1 MRRRTF
7 VFVACSPHPRTGVST
22 TARLLT
28 DFYLSRHA
36 PVEGFDTDP
45 HASRYAELF
54 PTRVRAI
61 DTSEIKGQIS
71 LFDRL
76 LVNDDVPKIIDVWAR
91 SYDRFFSTVRDIGFI
106 EEARHNGVEPIILFH
121 VDPSQAS
128 LARALA
134 INAAWRDVGMIIVHN
149 EGASPLGEDAAA
161 ILSNYPATRKF
172 VIAALDS
179 AVARMLDR
187 PDLSLSQFLLT
198 PPTDMSIVVRA
209 ALKAWLTRIFT
220 QFQSFELRQ
229 QLDGAEFL
237 K

>member
-7 VFVACSPHPRTGVST
+7 VYIACSPHPRTGVST

-54 PTRVRAI
+54 PTRVRAV

-91 SYDRFFSTVRDIGFI
+91 SFDRFFTTVRDIGFV
-106 EEARHNGVEPIILFH
+106 EEARRNGVEPVILFH
-121 VDPSQAS
+121 VDPSQVS

-134 INAAWRDVGMIIVHN
+134 LHAAWRDVGMVVVHN
-149 EGASPLGEDAAA
+149 EGASPLGEEAAD
-161 ILSNYPATRKF
+161 ILGHYPASRKF
-172 VIAALDS
+172 VIAALDQ
-179 AVARMLDR
+179 AVARALDR
-187 PDLSLSQFLLT
+187 PDLSLSQFLLA
-198 PPTDMSIVVRA
+198 PPSEISIVVRA

>member
-1 MRRRTF
+1 M
-7 VFVACSPHPRTGVST
+7 FVACSPHPRTGVST

-28 DFYLSRHA
+28 DFHLSRHA

-54 PTRVRAI
+54 PHVVRAV
-61 DTSEIKGQIS
+61 DAADIKGQIS

-76 LVNDDVPKIIDVWAR
+76 LVNDETPKIVDVWAR
-91 SYDRFFSTVRDIGFI
+91 SYDRFFGTIREIGFL
-106 EEARHNGVEPIILFH
+106 EEARRNGVEPILLFH
-121 VDPSQAS
+121 ADPSQAS

-134 INAAWRDVGMIIVHN
+134 LHAAWSDVAMVIVHN
-149 EGASPLGEDAAA
+149 DGASPLGAKAHE
-161 ILSNYPATRKF
+161 ILAHYPASRKF

-179 AVARMLDR
+179 AVARSLET
-187 PDLSLSQFLLT
+187 PSLSLSGFLAA
-198 PPTDMSIVVRA
+198 PPPEMSIVIRA
-209 ALKAWLTRIFT
+209 ALKAWLAPIFT
-220 QFQSFELRQ
+220 QFRSFELRQ

>member
-1 MRRRTF
+1 MTRRTF

-28 DFYLSRHA
+28 DFRLSRHA

-54 PTRVRAI
+54 PTLVRAV
-61 DTSEIKGQIS
+61 DAAEIKGQIS

-76 LVNDDVPKIIDVWAR
+76 LINDEVPKIIDVWTR
-91 SYDRFFSTVRDIGFI
+91 SYDRFFATVREIGFI
-106 EEARHNGVEPIILFH
+106 EEAHRNGVEPVILFH
-121 VDPSQAS
+121 VDPSQAC

-134 INAAWRDVGMIIVHN
+134 LRAAWTDVPMVVVHN
-149 EGASPLGEDAAA
+149 EGASPLGENAHE
-161 ILSNYPATRKF
+161 ILAHYPASRKF
-172 VIAALDS
+172 VIAPLDA
-179 AVARMLDR
+179 AVARSLEA
-187 PDLSLSQFLLT
+187 PGLSLSGFLAA
-198 PPTDMSIVVRA
+198 PPPDMSIVIRA
-209 ALKAWLTRIFT
+209 ALKAWLAPIFT
-220 QFQSFELRQ
+220 QFRSFELRQ

>member
-7 VFVACSPHPRTGVST
+7 VYIACSPHPRTGVST

-54 PTRVRAI
+54 PTRVRAV
-61 DTSEIKGQIS
+61 DTAEIKGQIS

-91 SYDRFFSTVRDIGFI
+91 SFDRFFTTVRDIGFV
-106 EEARHNGVEPIILFH
+106 EEARRNGVEPVILFH
-121 VDPSQAS
+121 VDPSQVS

-134 INAAWRDVGMIIVHN
+134 LHAAWRDVGMVVVHN
-149 EGASPLGEDAAA
+149 EGASPLGEDAAD
-161 ILSNYPATRKF
+161 ILAHYPASRKF
-172 VIAALDS
+172 VIAALDQ
-179 AVARMLDR
+179 AVARALDR
-187 PDLSLSQFLLT
+187 PDLSLSQFLLA
-198 PPTDMSIVVRA
+198 PPSEISIVVRA

>member
-1 MRRRTF
+1 MNRRTF

-54 PTRVRAI
+54 PERVRAV
-61 DTSEIKGQIS
+61 DASEIKGQIS

-91 SYDRFFSTVRDIGFI
+91 SYDRFFTTIREIGFI
-106 EEARHNGVEPIILFH
+106 EEARRNGVEPIILFH
-121 VDPSQAS
+121 ADPSPAG

-134 INAAWRDVGMIIVHN
+134 LNAAWSDVGMVVVNN
-149 EGASPLGEDAAA
+149 EGAAPLGPAAHETLA
-161 ILSNYPATRKF
+161 HYPAPRKF
-172 VIAALDS
+172 VIAALDA
-179 AVARMLDR
+179 AVARTLER
-187 PDLSLSQFLLT
+187 PDLSLSQFLVA
-198 PPTDMSIVVRA
+198 PPADMSIVIRA
-209 ALKAWLTRIFT
+209 ALKSWLQPIFT
-220 QFQSFELRQ
+220 QFRSFELRLE
-229 QLDGAEFL
+229 LDGAEFL